1 LPGNTSS
8 DDEEWD
14 QLDISPAT
22 NLGTDSETDR
32 VLEPVPDVAWL
43 VPQPTPNPV
52 PRAPRAHL
60 RELGRRLSARG
71 WAALAVAI
79 AVLVGLVAA
88 VHGGHHPPPGRPN
101 GAVPASVSVAA
112 GACAGLSGAA
122 VTDRGGDRA
131 TVPGV
136 IATFEDAYYR
146 LRSAEAAVQVLAPE
160 TGITLESLAAG
171 IATIP
176 IGTTYCVAMTPV
188 TSNTANVHIVEL
200 HPDHKRVDY
209 LQVINT
215 IPAPAPGA
223 GLLIS
228 HVQEQ
233 G

>member
-1 LPGNTSS
+1 M
-8 DDEEWD
+8 
-14 QLDISPAT
+14 
-22 NLGTDSETDR
+22 
-32 VLEPVPDVAWL
+32 
-43 VPQPTPNPV
+43 
-52 PRAPRAHL
+52 
-60 RELGRRLSARG
+60 
-71 WAALAVAI
+71 
-79 AVLVGLVAA
+79 
-88 VHGGHHPPPGRPN
+88 
-101 GAVPASVSVAA
+101 
-112 GACAGLSGAA
+112 
-122 VTDRGGDRA
+122 
-131 TVPGV
+131 

-146 LRSAEAAVQVLAPE
+146 LRSAEAAVQVLALE

-176 IGTTYCVAMTPV
+176 LGTTYCVAITPV

-215 IPAPAPGA
+215 IPAPGPGS